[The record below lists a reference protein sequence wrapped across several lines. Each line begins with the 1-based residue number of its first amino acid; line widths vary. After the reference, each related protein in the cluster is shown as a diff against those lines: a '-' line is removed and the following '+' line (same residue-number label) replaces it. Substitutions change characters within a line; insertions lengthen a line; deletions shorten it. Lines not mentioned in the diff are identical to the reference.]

1 MGAPLKIETGRMTSK
16 GQVLIPKAVRDAI
29 GLAPNAPYKVMI
41 NEKNQAVI
49 APIGY
54 GPEDA
59 EERVRRMREGLNA
72 LRGISKLG
80 MSTDE
85 YMKLI
90 RGDFEP

>member
-1 MGAPLKIETGRMTSK
+1 MNAQSKIETGRMTSK

-41 NEKNQAVI
+41 NDQNQAVI

-59 EERVRRMREGLNA
+59 DERVRRMREGLKKLTGMSKDGRGTDA
-72 LRGISKLG
+72 IMRELRG
-80 MSTDE
+80 DW
-85 YMKLI
+85 
-90 RGDFEP
+90 EP